1 MKENSHVVKSLKE
14 FQYIDDDGR
23 DQGANGFI
31 IYTYL
36 HKINLVRQKSKDI
49 TSLLADENRLREGR
63 GSQSGGATFSSGPS
77 SANLNKEDEEL
88 RKALEES
95 KRSAASEEQKR
106 LDALRDEKDLQL
118 AIELSEEEA
127 RKARTRQ
134 KEP

>member
-1 MKENSHVVKSLKE
+1 MMMAVIKELMVLYNI
-14 FQYIDDDGR
+14 YI
-23 DQGANGFI
+23 I
-31 IYTYL
+31 TL
-36 HKINLVRQKSKDI
+36 KINLVRQKSKDI

-77 SANLNKEDEEL
+77 SVNLNKEDEEL